1 MLIGIYPDDY
11 PFAKL
16 FRSRFE
22 NVFFTPA
29 YERPRFNL
37 FLLVLRKTIRED
49 NRVSAFKNFLMS
61 PSADS
66 FSLLVFDTLQSEGTN
81 KLKSRMYAS
90 FAVKRTQ
97 KFPAMPVRIKISA
110 SK

>member
-1 MLIGIYPDDY
+1 MFFPHPD
-11 PFAKL
+11 
-16 FRSRFE
+16 
-22 NVFFTPA
+22 
-29 YERPRFNL
+29 YERTRFGL
-37 FLLVLRKTIRED
+37 FLFVRRKRIRED
-49 NRVSAFKNFLMS
+49 NRVSAFKNLRMS
-61 PSADS
+61 PIADS

-81 KLKSRMYAS
+81 NLKSRMYAS